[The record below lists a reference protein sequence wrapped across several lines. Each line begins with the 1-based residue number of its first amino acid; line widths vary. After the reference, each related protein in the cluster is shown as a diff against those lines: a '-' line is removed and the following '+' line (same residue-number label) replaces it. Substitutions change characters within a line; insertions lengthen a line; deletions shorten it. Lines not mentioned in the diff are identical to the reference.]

1 MLTKNGSVM
10 LAGRVPLATES
21 AFEEICKQRR
31 MPKGALVRL
40 LIEDFLAK
48 NNAALSIGDKKAA

>member
-1 MLTKNGSVM
+1 M